1 MDTPVKVTVTFVS
14 RHISAGILHCEG
26 KGVITAGESE
36 LATFRGEGVGKIGP
50 SGGARWHGSDYYRTS
65 SSGKLAFLSNVV
77 GLFEAEVD
85 TILSGF
91 KPGASK

>member
-1 MDTPVKVTVTFVS
+1 MEK
-14 RHISAGILHCEG
+14 
-26 KGVITAGESE
+26 
-36 LATFRGEGVGKIGP
+36 LALQ
-50 SGGARWHGSDYYRTS
+50 GARWHGSDYYRTS